1 MSKAIAA
8 QHEGAQLSSL
18 LDPEAVETLKR
29 LAKAMSFAS
38 GEVLMHQGRA
48 ARGAFFIE
56 SGEVEARVALPG
68 GGDLPVARLGPG
80 SVLGEM
86 ALIEQGVVS
95 ATVVARAE
103 VRAQFVERDDFRAL
117 VAQRDAA
124 VMKLQ
129 HAVAM
134 VLAQK
139 LRALNARV
147 LACDA
152 PEDAPAED
160 EPAGDP
166 LAGVQRTESASF
178 DYRRFLSLLP
188 VFREFG
194 EDDIERVAATAK
206 LLELERGHGIFAAGQ
221 PVACS
226 WIVVRGAVEVSARR
240 APPVAGG
247 EATRRRIAVLGPG
260 QWVGAM
266 SQLDGAVHGSSG
278 RARENSLLLE
288 IGRAEFNALYRSG
301 NSTSAR
307 IQRALHASLLQS
319 LRHTNNQLSRLISQA
334 RVRGRRDGVPV
345 KELQSALYG
354 QLCHAAG

>member
-1 MSKAIAA
+1 MSQATTA
-8 QHEGAQLSSL
+8 QPEGVQLPAM
-18 LDPEAVETLKR
+18 LDPEAVEALKR
-29 LAKAMSFAS
+29 LAKPMSFAS
-38 GEVLMHQGRA
+38 GAVLMYQGRA
-48 ARGAFFIE
+48 AKGAFFIE

-95 ATVVARAE
+95 ATVIARAE
-103 VRAQFVERDDFRAL
+103 VRTQFVERDDFRAL

-160 EPAGDP
+160 DPAGDP
-166 LAGVQRTESASF
+166 LANVPRTETAPF
-178 DYRRFLSLLP
+178 DYRRFLPLLP

-194 EDDIERVAATAK
+194 EEDIERVVAKAK
-206 LLELERGHGIFAAGQ
+206 LLELERGQGLFAAGQ
-221 PVACS
+221 PVASS

-240 APPVAGG
+240 GPPAAGAR
-247 EATRRRIAVLGPG
+247 ATRRRIAVLGPG

-278 RARENSLLLE
+278 RAREDSLLLE
-288 IGRAEFNALYRSG
+288 IGRAEFDALYYCG
-301 NSTSAR
+301 DSTSAR
-307 IQRALHASLLQS
+307 IQRALHVSLLQS

-334 RVRGRRDGVPV
+334 RVRGRRDAVPV

>member
-1 MSKAIAA
+1 MA
-8 QHEGAQLSSL
+8 GPLSSSFDAGAL
-18 LDPEAVETLKR
+18 EALRR
-29 LAKAMSFAS
+29 LGKTVSFAP
-38 GEVLMHQGRA
+38 GAALMRQGQA
-48 ARGAFFIE
+48 ARGAIFIE

-95 ATVVARAE
+95 ATVIAQGSVS
-103 VRAQFVERDDFRAL
+103 AQFLERDDFRAL

-124 VMKLQ
+124 VISLQ

-134 VLAQK
+134 VLARK
-139 LRALNARV
+139 LRALNAKV

-152 PEDAPAED
+152 PEDAPAEE
-160 EPAGDP
+160 EPAVDP
-166 LAGVQRTESASF
+166 LANVPRKDAASF
-178 DYRRFLSLLP
+178 DYRRFLPLLP

-194 EDDIERVAATAK
+194 EEDIERVVAGAK
-206 LLELERGHGIFAAGQ
+206 LLELGRGHRIFAAGQ
-221 PVACS
+221 PVGPS

-240 APPVAGG
+240 GSL
-247 EATRRRIAVLGPG
+247 RRRVAVLGPG

-266 SQLDGAVHGSSG
+266 SQLDGTVHGSSA

-288 IGRAEFNALYRSG
+288 IGRAAFEALYNAG
-301 NSTSAR
+301 DATSAR
-307 IQRALHASLLQS
+307 IQRAIHVSLLQS

-334 RVRGRRDGVPV
+334 RIRGRRDAVPL